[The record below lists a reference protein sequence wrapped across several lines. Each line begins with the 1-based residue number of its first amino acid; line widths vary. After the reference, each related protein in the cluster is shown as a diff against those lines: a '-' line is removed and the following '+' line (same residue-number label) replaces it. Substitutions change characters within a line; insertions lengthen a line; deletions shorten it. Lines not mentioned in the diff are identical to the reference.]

1 MEVSEREAT
10 IKPTSIAQLLQE
22 GHQFADGCPTREV
35 LKHIT
40 SRWGILLLVAL
51 LSGTQRYSEL
61 RRKVKGISEKML
73 AQTLQWFEA
82 DGFLERIAYP
92 EIPPRVEYH
101 LTPLGQEIAL
111 KVESLVDWID
121 ANLLLILSS
130 RKQKG

>member
-1 MEVSEREAT
+1 MYASKGEG
-10 IKPTSIAQLLQE
+10 IGKQTSIAQLLEQ
-22 GHQFADGCPTREV
+22 GHLFADDCPTRDV

-82 DGFLERIAYP
+82 DGFLERVSYP
-92 EIPPRVEYH
+92 EVPPRVEYH
-101 LTPLGQEIAL
+101 LTPLGLEIAL

-130 RKQKG
+130 RKQKD